1 MSDFFNQYICSLL
14 FVFVRFVR
22 CHHVSILMAVEFL
35 CYLCERK
42 GYVKEKF
49 KFRRKQKEKNDY
61 LLY

>member
-1 MSDFFNQYICSLL
+1 
-14 FVFVRFVR
+14 
-22 CHHVSILMAVEFL
+22 MAVEFL